1 MSLTVVRALLILN
14 AAKKGW
20 SESARK
26 KAAAT
31 RKAKAK
37 SKAQPKF
44 KGSVGDALSSL
55 MKSPSWKKLSIS
67 ELDSKVDKLI
77 GKDNPE
83 FTSALKDQI
92 KRQKDREK
100 RATLNAAKKGWTKEA
115 RAKAA
120 ATRKAKKKTL
130 ITSEKRQL
138 EREKQLKAI
147 PKIPDLGVRHG
158 AGKSKSSKSRN
169 AKKIKDNFA
178 RWNAAREAERAKPVD
193 PSK

>member
-1 MSLTVVRALLILN
+1 MSLTTVRALLILN

-31 RKAKAK
+31 RKAK
-37 SKAQPKF
+37 
-44 KGSVGDALSSL
+44 
-55 MKSPSWKKLSIS
+55 
-67 ELDSKVDKLI
+67 
-77 GKDNPE
+77 
-83 FTSALKDQI
+83 
-92 KRQKDREK
+92 
-100 RATLNAAKKGWTKEA
+100 
-115 RAKAA
+115 
-120 ATRKAKKKTL
+120 KKTL

-138 EREKQLKAI
+138 EREKQLKAV
-147 PKIPDLGVRHG
+147 PKIPDLGIRQG